1 MGCDRIV
8 TQVMDQYGA
17 WVTPGS
23 QVRPVGTEIVERLA
37 DLVEFGA
44 ELAADLLI
52 CVGGVIFDL
61 PYGFS
66 EPGRGGGQSLR
77 AEHEQRHYCQDEQ
90 FFGAQVKH

>member
-1 MGCDRIV
+1 MTGGCDRII

-44 ELAADLLI
+44 ELAADL
-52 CVGGVIFDL
+52 
-61 PYGFS
+61 
-66 EPGRGGGQSLR
+66 
-77 AEHEQRHYCQDEQ
+77 
-90 FFGAQVKH
+90 